1 MKATLSYQ
9 LPEEEADFRNALDG
23 RELRLVLWDLDQW
36 LRSKVK
42 YAVLPEAEA
51 KAFEQAREQ
60 LRILAADYGVTIE

>member
-1 MKATLSYQ
+1 MKATLSYE

-42 YAVLPEAEA
+42 YAALPEAETR
-51 KAFEQAREQ
+51 AFQQAREQ
-60 LRILAADYGVTIE
+60 LHVLAEDYGVRIE